1 MDKIY
6 QQEEEEYQE
15 VMKLELRVTVLES
28 WKQEM
33 SVKMVNRLSD

>member
-6 QQEEEEYQE
+6 QQEEEDYQE